1 MDPLTATPPIVESI
15 GVSKRFG
22 ATEALRSV
30 SVSIAERE
38 SRALVGR
45 NGAGKSTLVALLTGL
60 ARPDSGEIRL
70 RGTSAPD
77 VAARGRWREMVACV
91 YQRSTVIPSL
101 SVGENLFLNSH
112 PGSRSLVSWKS
123 LAAEGRELLQE
134 WRIDVD
140 VDAPASQ
147 LSVGQGQLVEIA
159 RALRLG
165 SRFVILDEPTAR
177 LEASEVARLFEHM
190 RRLQAEGVAFLY
202 ISHHLE
208 EIYEVCDTVTI
219 LRDGVVVM
227 TAAVGDL
234 AKDEIVSAM
243 VGPAGTASA
252 VGPDA
257 PTRDRIVGVP
267 VLRVRDLTIDDW
279 CADISFEVGTGEFV
293 GLAGLAGCGKAQ
305 VADAITGLVVPDG
318 GDILVAEQ
326 PTSPGRVDRAIA
338 LGIGFVPGDRH
349 ARGFCSNLST
359 EENLTMSVLD
369 RLGRFGLV
377 DPGLRTRNAQRLIDD
392 LDIVASSPRQP
403 IAELSGGNQQKVVLG
418 RALASGPRV
427 LVLVNPTAGVDVES
441 RRLLLEAVQASGE
454 VGVVVVSD
462 DLDELAICD
471 RVLVMFAGRITREF
485 GRPRD
490 DSELVA
496 AMEGV
501 DRMTVRG

>member
-1 MDPLTATPPIVESI
+1 MSRRGID
-15 GVSKRFG
+15 G
-22 ATEALRSV
+22 ANRWLASTRGPRS
-30 SVSIAERE
+30 
-38 SRALVGR
+38 
-45 NGAGKSTLVALLTGL
+45 
-60 ARPDSGEIRL
+60 
-70 RGTSAPD
+70 
-77 VAARGRWREMVACV
+77 
-91 YQRSTVIPSL
+91 IPSL

-112 PGSRSLVSWKS
+112 PGSRRLVSWKS
-123 LAAEGRELLQE
+123 LAAKGSELLQE
-134 WRIDVD
+134 WHIDVD

-147 LSVGQGQLVEIA
+147 LTVGQRQLVEIA

-227 TAAVGDL
+227 TATVGDL
-234 AKDEIVSAM
+234 TKDEIVAAM
-243 VGPAGTASA
+243 VGPAGAASSVDPHSPA
-252 VGPDA
+252 
-257 PTRDRIVGVP
+257 RDRIVGEP
-267 VLRVRDLTIDDW
+267 VLTVRDLTIDDW
-279 CADISFEVGTGEFV
+279 CTDISFEVRAGEFV

-338 LGIGFVPGDRH
+338 QGIGFVPGDRH

-359 EENLTMSVLD
+359 EENLTMSVLG

-377 DPGLRTRNAQRLIDD
+377 DPGLRTDAAQRLIDD

-418 RALASGPRV
+418 RALASDPRV

-441 RRLLLEAVQASGE
+441 RRLLLEAVQGSGT
-454 VGVVVVSD
+454 
-462 DLDELAICD
+462 
-471 RVLVMFAGRITREF
+471 GRC
-485 GRPRD
+485 
-490 DSELVA
+490 
-496 AMEGV
+496 
-501 DRMTVRG
+501 RGGL